1 MISTLSSS
9 SSRLVS
15 YHHHRYGGYVFS
27 RSITTVSDRT
37 PPQQKHHWFMSTQ
50 ANLLDTTSSYNESHM
65 KDDERDAIRVEV
77 FSREH
82 IKPSSPT
89 PQNLRCYKL
98 SILDQ
103 VEAPIYNP
111 LMFFYKN
118 PTDNDNKNVEE
129 AVIQARSNHLKRSLS
144 ETLTR
149 IYPFAG
155 KVASELHVDCN
166 DDGVYYV
173 ETRVD
178 DRLDN
183 VLKKPDNNFLQQ
195 LIPVVDSSEQVLG
208 YYVSMVQVNHFKCG
222 GVSIT
227 VQHNHRF
234 ADGRSS
240 MIFMNTWSS
249 IARQDPNR
257 VYPSFVGSLTFPQ
270 NPQLPFSPYIP
281 IWYLKTSPAF
291 LKHGKSATTRFVFNA
306 LALRELKA
314 KASKHQPVSRVLAV
328 LAMLWKCV
336 TDVTQSKPS
345 ILHLPV
351 NIRSKC
357 SPKLSENSVGNGIMG
372 AYAKFDS
379 DSSNPEVASMAS
391 QLKNAIEAVNAE
403 SVDKLRSENGYV
415 GFVESLRNSQEAFSD
430 YKTEYYMTS
439 SLCNLGTKEADFG
452 WGKPVWSC
460 IGSQLNE
467 DVPIFTNRI
476 LLVDSCCDEG
486 IEAWVTLEKQ
496 VMDDIK
502 CHPELLSFA
511 SVNPSPL

>member
-1 MISTLSSS
+1 I
-9 SSRLVS
+9 
-15 YHHHRYGGYVFS
+15 
-27 RSITTVSDRT
+27 
-37 PPQQKHHWFMSTQ
+37 
-50 ANLLDTTSSYNESHM
+50 
-65 KDDERDAIRVEV
+65 
-77 FSREH
+77 SREH

-89 PQNLRCYKL
+89 PQNLRYYKL

-103 VEAPIYNP
+103 IEAPIYNP
-111 LMFFYKN
+111 LMFFYQN
-118 PTDNDNKNVEE
+118 HSDNNNKSVEE
-129 AVIQARSNHLKRSLS
+129 VIRDRSNHLKQSLS
-144 ETLTR
+144 ETLTQ

-166 DDGVYYV
+166 DDGVYYI

-183 VLKKPDNNFLQQ
+183 VLNKPNNKFLQR
-195 LIPVVDSSEQVLG
+195 LIPVVDSSEKVLG
-208 YYVSMVQVNHFKCG
+208 YHVSMVQVNFFRCG

-227 VQHNHRF
+227 VQHNHKF

-240 MIFMNTWSS
+240 MIFMNTWAS
-249 IARQDPNR
+249 IARQASTR
-257 VYPSFVGSLTFPQ
+257 VYPSFVGSSVFPQ

-281 IWYLKTSPAF
+281 IWYLKTSPAL

-314 KASKHQPVSRVLAV
+314 KASKHQPVSRVVAV
-328 LAMLWKCV
+328 LAVLWKCV
-336 TDVTQSKPS
+336 TDVTHSKPS

-357 SPKLSENSVGNGIMG
+357 SPKLHEYSVGNSIMG
-372 AYAKFDS
+372 TYAKFDS
-379 DSSNPEVASMAS
+379 DINNLEVESMAS

-403 SVDKLRSENGYV
+403 SVDKLRSKNGHV
-415 GFVESLRNSQEAFSD
+415 HFVENLRNSMETFSD

-452 WGKPVWSC
+452 WGKPIWSC

-476 LLVDSCCDEG
+476 LLMDSCCDEG

-496 VMDDIK
+496 VMDVVK
-502 CHPELLSFA
+502 CNTELLSFA
-511 SVNPSPL
+511 SVDPSPL